1 MKHVK
6 LFENFGTNPII
17 TATGDFSKIVKSG
30 STFSD
35 QPEAISYI
43 HPNTY
48 IVTYYSNP
56 SKELIDLE
64 SSTPGLSGMGGL
76 SPEQAV
82 EQIVGGDQN
91 DLYLGQYANGMVI
104 FEADPSFSPE
114 DYKIE
119 LEDWIN
125 NFNEYPELEQDNCE
139 LIFGNPGMAKDF
151 TPEYLNHCKAVVSGS
166 GMNMNPRI
174 KLIFRVV

>member
-43 HPNTY
+43 VPNTY

-64 SSTPGLSGMGGL
+64 SSTPGPSGTGL
-76 SPEQAV
+76 PPDQAV